1 MTSAN
6 QNPIDPLDQEEEES
20 KRDRRKLIVI
30 VLLLLLLLGWFVGN
44 LIRKAPSGA
53 PTAVNKIQNTKPTP
67 PKDTTVA
74 LLMTPTPSPKPGSN
88 NNGGGGNSNHNG
100 GGSNNNNNVGNN
112 NNNNPTPTPTH
123 PVTTGTPV
131 PTHVPTGTP
140 APTPTGSVV
149 PTPTLFDGWV
159 ITGLKPH
166 LKAIS
171 ANTNPAYDMTV
182 AGQFGQVETAI
193 RARADNSL
201 ITDFPVNFSGN
212 LNWSNV
218 DADSLGNKAFFH
230 YPGGINQ
237 LPGSM
242 NNTYSLY
249 VKKGLGTEVGVCPG
263 VAQLDLVNKFCP
275 GLYYLHQGSPNVT
288 IVTINGI
295 QYWQVS
301 GLTGTGAFS
310 LIDPR
315 DTLTR
320 LQVDTAS
327 NHDIEFTSTYAVNS
341 SGDTIVVDFVPNQ
354 GTTNGS
360 NDWDFNGIDVGDLDL
375 VDDGSNKTLC
385 TGSNPCSASAGV
397 WGVNIN
403 STTDTITFTAP
414 TDAGATEIDAGSI
427 IHVLVGLNATFQ
439 ATGNTQIINQDN
451 VNSYEIS
458 IRIDNGVDQDFA
470 EVEIPI
476 IDDDTVNVTG
486 FIDTFITFDIDTA
499 STDIQCDAAGGGNP
513 CDSYGTATDNSG
525 YVVDLGE
532 MTTSAVS
539 TSGSSAIHSDGG
551 TGNINSIFFDLTS
564 NATSGTAVTVVSA
577 NAALNGPGA
586 NQIPSVT
593 AGAERH
599 IIAGSGLYGINS
611 YAGLVDTAVS
621 GNAVIN
627 DECDGDTGS
636 DYYCAVTATPV
647 EIFNTGGAAID
658 TLRLQWHV
666 AASPD
671 NLDGTGTYTDQLTFI
686 ATATF

>member
-1 MTSAN
+1 LTSPN
-6 QNPIDPLDQEEEES
+6 QDPKDQDDPEDPES

-44 LIRKAPSGA
+44 LIRKAPSGIPA
-53 PTAVNKIQNTKPTP
+53 NINKIQSVKPTP
-67 PKDTTVA
+67 PRDTTVA
-74 LLMTPTPSPKPGSN
+74 LIMTPTPSPKPGTGNANHSGGGN
-88 NNGGGGNSNHNG
+88 NNGG
-100 GGSNNNNNVGNN
+100 NNNNHS
-112 NNNNPTPTPTH
+112 TPTPTQ
-123 PVTTGTPV
+123 PGTTGTPV
-131 PTHVPTGTP
+131 PTNIPTGTP
-140 APTPTGSVV
+140 APTVSVS

-159 ITGLKPH
+159 ITGLKPQ

-193 RARADNSL
+193 RTRADNSL
-201 ITDFPVNFSGN
+201 ITDFPINFN
-212 LNWSNV
+212 ADLNWSNV
-218 DADSLGNKAFFH
+218 DADSLGNKSFFH
-230 YPGGINQ
+230 YPGGIVY
-237 LPGSM
+237 LPGTV
-242 NNTYSLY
+242 NNSYSLF
-249 VKKGLGTEVGVCPG
+249 VKKGLGTKVGVCPG
-263 VAQLDLVNKFCP
+263 AANLDLVNKTCT
-275 GLYYLHQGSPNVT
+275 GIYYLDKGSPNVAV
-288 IVTINGI
+288 VTINGI

-310 LIDPR
+310 LIDPK

-320 LQVDTAS
+320 LQVNTAS
-327 NHDIEFTSTYAVNS
+327 NHDLEFTSTYAVNS
-341 SGDTIVVDFVPNQ
+341 SGDTIVLDFVPNQ

-360 NDWDFNGIDVGDLDL
+360 NDWDFNGIDVGDIDL

-385 TGSNPCSASAGV
+385 TGSNPCSAGAGV
-397 WGVNIN
+397 WGVNID
-403 STTDTITFTAP
+403 STADTITFTAP

-439 ATGNTQIINQDN
+439 AAGNTQIINQDN

-458 IRIDNGVDQDFA
+458 IRIDNGVDLDFA
-470 EVEIPI
+470 EIEIPI

-486 FIDTFITFDIDTA
+486 FIDTFLTFDIDTA

-539 TSGSSAIHSDGG
+539 TSGASALHSDGG

-564 NATSGTAVTVVSA
+564 NATGGTAVTVMSA
-577 NAALNGPGA
+577 NGALNGPGA

-593 AGAERH
+593 TGAERH
-599 IIAGSGLYGINS
+599 ITAGSGLYGINS
-611 YAGLVDTAVS
+611 YAGLVNTSLS

-627 DECDGDTGS
+627 DECDGDTGA
-636 DYYCAVTATPV
+636 DYYCSVSTTPI
-647 EIFNTGGAAID
+647 EIFNTGGEAID

-671 NLDGTGTYTDQLTFI
+671 SLDGTGTYTDQLTFI